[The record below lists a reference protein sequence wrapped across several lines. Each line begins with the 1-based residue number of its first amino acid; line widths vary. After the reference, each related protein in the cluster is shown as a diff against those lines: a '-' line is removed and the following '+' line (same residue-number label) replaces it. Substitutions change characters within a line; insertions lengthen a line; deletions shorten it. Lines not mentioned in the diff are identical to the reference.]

1 MMMFFSIETINL
13 AIDIGQREWRYLGMS
28 LNYKGILHIQ
38 GLDGQVYKSQAQAK
52 TAKKSLRKELKK
64 SEKKKKRL
72 DAED

>member
-1 MMMFFSIETINL
+1 
-13 AIDIGQREWRYLGMS
+13 MS

-38 GLDGQVYKSQAQAK
+38 GMDGQVCKSQAQAK

>member
-1 MMMFFSIETINL
+1 
-13 AIDIGQREWRYLGMS
+13 MS

-64 SEKKKKRL
+64 SEKEKKRL

>member
-1 MMMFFSIETINL
+1 MGI
-13 AIDIGQREWRYLGMS
+13 S

-52 TAKKSLRKELKK
+52 TAKIRKELKK

>member
-1 MMMFFSIETINL
+1 
-13 AIDIGQREWRYLGMS
+13 MS

-38 GLDGQVYKSQAQAK
+38 GLDGQVCKSQAQAK

-72 DAED
+72 DAEDCQCDHVTLQWYACTIQ